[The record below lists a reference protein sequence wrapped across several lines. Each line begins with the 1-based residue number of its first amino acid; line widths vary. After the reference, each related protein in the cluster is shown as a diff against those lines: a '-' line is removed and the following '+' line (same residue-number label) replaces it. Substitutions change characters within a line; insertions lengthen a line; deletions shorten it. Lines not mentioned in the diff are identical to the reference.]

1 MDQYLQTRC
10 PQFDG
15 SINQQAALE
24 NGLRYQLHLPTD
36 MPAGNPLGQRP
47 SGNPLDLGR
56 QIRQAL
62 EDTGDGRKDAEILYN
77 HAPFKCDSGIIVKI
91 HKNMAAFVGLR

>member
-1 MDQYLQTRC
+1 
-10 PQFDG
+10 
-15 SINQQAALE
+15 
-24 NGLRYQLHLPTD
+24 

>member
-1 MDQYLQTRC
+1 
-10 PQFDG
+10 
-15 SINQQAALE
+15 
-24 NGLRYQLHLPTD
+24 

-56 QIRQAL
+56 QIREAL
-62 EDTGDGRKDAEILYN
+62 EDTEDGKKDAQILYR
-77 HAPFKCDSGIIVKI
+77 HAPFKCDSGIVVRI